1 MFPLFRSSLF
11 SLLLAAPVL
20 HAGFCWPIVCLLRLL
35 CIYVSTPG
43 RPLDHV
49 GGPRALCS
57 VVCLLCSSAAPGHRL
72 DLVGGAPCSNVLL
85 FLIYLPVAPQISDLV
100 PTLPLCPAVACA
112 TASSNN
118 HLPIVPAVASAPASV
133 ASVCFASTSPCW
145 ARYSLTHLPLCPVV
159 TRTTGISSVRPPPPA
174 LVVMCVLSSP
184 NGTAPGAPGASGGR
198 RRSCTLG
205 VCQSPLSCVLLPP
218 TRHPRRGSGR
228 LGGE

>member
-72 DLVGGAPCSNVLL
+72 DLVGGAPRSNVLL
-85 FLIYLPVAPQISDLV
+85 FLICLPIAPQKSDLV

-112 TASSNN
+112 TARSNN
-118 HLPIVPAVASAPASV
+118 HLPIVPAVACATASV
-133 ASVCFASTSPCW
+133 ASGCFASTSPCW
-145 ARYSLTHLPLCPVV
+145 PRYSHTLLPLCPVV
-159 TRTTGISSVRPPPPA
+159 AMTTGISSVRPPPPA
-174 LVVMCVLSSP
+174 LVVLCLPLPPAEPPLVL
-184 NGTAPGAPGASGGR
+184 PGRAGEDDDSGFVFHALLCA
-198 RRSCTLG
+198 RRSHWTC
-205 VCQSPLSCVLLPP
+205 CVLL
-218 TRHPRRGSGR
+218 
-228 LGGE
+228 